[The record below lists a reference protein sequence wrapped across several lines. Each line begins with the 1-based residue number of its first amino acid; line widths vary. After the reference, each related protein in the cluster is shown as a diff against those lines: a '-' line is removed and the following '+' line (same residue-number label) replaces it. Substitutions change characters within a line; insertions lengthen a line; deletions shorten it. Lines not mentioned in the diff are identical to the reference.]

1 MRRVLP
7 FLLALL
13 VAPVW
18 AGEPGAGVRH
28 RAYDFRPVTTF
39 VNSFVG
45 ASQEDLLD
53 GAVLVV
59 MRNGR
64 PIYQHHFGSY
74 VGTGPKVPIA
84 SASKLLSALVIER
97 LVENGTMHWDDTV
110 ADYFGTDYP
119 DADPETGA
127 ITLGQ
132 LFSHTSGM
140 TVVNNPCLT
149 YAYRNMSM
157 DKCALSILGTPLSWT
172 PGTLFAYGEN
182 SMQVAGAMAQRITG
196 KTWAQ
201 LLESELTTP
210 LGLARTDYGLNDDGT
225 PFSNPI
231 IAGGARTVLPD
242 YARVV
247 QMLLQRGMLDGE
259 RYLASTSIAEM
270 QLDQTHGVPADPE
283 SDPYPEA
290 YGYGYGQWRN
300 VVDCDGVAT
309 RISSTGILGTSPWV
323 DYDNGIAA
331 VFLTYKQTLNPQLRE
346 DLRQLWDVV
355 ADVIGAPVGCTP

>member
-7 FLLALL
+7 LFLALL
-13 VAPVW
+13 VAP
-18 AGEPGAGVRH
+18 ALAMEPDSDRIQ

-45 ASQEDLLD
+45 ASEEDLLD

-59 MRNGR
+59 LRNGE
-64 PIYQHHFGSY
+64 PIYQRNFGSY
-74 VGTGPKVPIA
+74 VRTGPKVPIA

-97 LVENGTMHWDDTV
+97 LVEKGTMRWDDTV

-149 YAYRNMSM
+149 YVYRNMSL
-157 DKCALSILGTPLSWT
+157 DACAQAILGTPLSWT

-210 LGLARTDYGLNDDGT
+210 LGLSNTDYGLNNNGM
-225 PFSNPI
+225 PFGNPI

-242 YARVV
+242 YSRVV
-247 QMLLQRGMLDGE
+247 QMLLQRGVLDGQ
-259 RYLASTSIAEM
+259 RYLAAASIAEM
-270 QLDQTHGVPADPE
+270 QRDQTHGVPADPQ

-346 DLRQLWDVV
+346 NLRQLWDVV

>member
-7 FLLALL
+7 ILLALS
-13 VAPVW
+13 VAPVF
-18 AGEPGAGVRH
+18 AQGHDAKVRSQS
-28 RAYDFRPVTTF
+28 YDFRPVTTF

-45 ASQEDLLD
+45 ASDEDLLE

-59 MRNGR
+59 LQDGK
-64 PIYQHHFGSY
+64 PIYQRTFGSY
-74 VGTGPKVPIA
+74 VLTGPKVPVA

-97 LVENGTMHWDDTV
+97 LVEAGTMRWDDTV

-119 DADPETGA
+119 DPDPETGA

-140 TVVNNPCLT
+140 TVVNDSCLT
-149 YAYRNMSM
+149 YVHRNMSL
-157 DKCALSILGTPLSWT
+157 DACALSILGTPLSWT

-210 LGLARTDYGLNDDGT
+210 LGLARTDYGLDNNGM

-231 IAGGARTVLPD
+231 IAGGARSVLPD

-247 QMLLQRGMLDGE
+247 QMLLQRGVLDGNQ
-259 RYLASTSIAEM
+259 YLAPASIVEM
-270 QLDQTHGVPADPE
+270 QLDQTHGVPADPN
-283 SDPYPEA
+283 SNPFPEA
-290 YGYGYGQWRN
+290 YGYGYGQWRD
-300 VVDCDGVAT
+300 VVDCNGVAT
-309 RISSTGILGTSPWV
+309 RISSTGIFGTSPWV
-323 DYDNGIAA
+323 DYDNDIAA

-346 DLRQLWDVV
+346 NLRQLWDDVG
-355 ADVIGAPVGCTP
+355 AVIGAPVGCTS